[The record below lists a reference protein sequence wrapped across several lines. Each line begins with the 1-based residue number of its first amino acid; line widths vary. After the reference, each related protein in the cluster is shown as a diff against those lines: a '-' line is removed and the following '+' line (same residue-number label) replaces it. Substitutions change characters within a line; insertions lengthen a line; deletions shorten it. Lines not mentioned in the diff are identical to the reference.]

1 MTPPPRRRSVR
12 RLGPYLARAA
22 SLLAL
27 LLLPAAP
34 GLRAEPSARPGP
46 AAAGAGLLAGH
57 FRLVD
62 PAGCTIDSDMLAG
75 KPYGL
80 FFGFTHCPEIC
91 PTTLAQLST
100 ALRGIADPDLR
111 IYFVTLDPERDTPAA
126 LASYM
131 QSFDPRIVALGSE
144 RAAIDE
150 AVASFGVVAERT
162 ALPEG
167 RYTYAH
173 TAAVLV
179 VDENG
184 LIADRV
190 SAEMEPTALAARLAP
205 LARPPEA
212 AR

>member
-1 MTPPPRRRSVR
+1 MTPPLRHRSVR
-12 RLGPYLARAA
+12 RLGPYLACAA

-27 LLLPAAP
+27 LLLPVAAP
-34 GLRAEPSARPGP
+34 ALRAEPSARPGP
-46 AAAGAGLLAGH
+46 AAGAGLLAGH

-62 PAGCTIDSDMLAG
+62 PAGRTVDSDMLAG
-75 KPYGL
+75 KPYGV

-91 PTTLAQLST
+91 PTTLAQLSS

-131 QSFDPRIVALGSE
+131 QSFDQCIIALGSD

-150 AVASFGVVAERT
+150 AVASFGIIAERI

>member
-1 MTPPPRRRSVR
+1 MI
-12 RLGPYLARAA
+12 GA
-22 SLLAL
+22 SK
-27 LLLPAAP
+27 
-34 GLRAEPSARPGP
+34 
-46 AAAGAGLLAGH
+46 
-57 FRLVD
+57 
-62 PAGCTIDSDMLAG
+62 T
-75 KPYGL
+75 
-80 FFGFTHCPEIC
+80 
-91 PTTLAQLST
+91 
-100 ALRGIADPDLR
+100 
-111 IYFVTLDPERDTPAA
+111 
-126 LASYM
+126 
-131 QSFDPRIVALGSE
+131 PRIVALGSE

-150 AVASFGVVAERT
+150 VVASFGVIAERT

-173 TAAVLV
+173 AAAVLV